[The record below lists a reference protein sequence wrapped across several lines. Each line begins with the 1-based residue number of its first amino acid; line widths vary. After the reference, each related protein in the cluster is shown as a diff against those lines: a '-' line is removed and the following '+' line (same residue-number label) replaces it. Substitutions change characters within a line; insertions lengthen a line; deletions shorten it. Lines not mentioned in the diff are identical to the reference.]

1 MLKKFGLPMM
11 LVISASLGSM
21 ALADE
26 GCKKDEDCKDGNV
39 CILVMNPP
47 VCKPPQAA
55 GEPCKRDKVCA
66 SNKCEIP
73 AGQEKGVCK

>member
-1 MLKKFGLPMM
+1 ML
-11 LVISASLGSM
+11 LVIFTSLSSIV
-21 ALADE
+21 LADE

-39 CILVMNPP
+39 CILVLTPP
-47 VCKPPQAA
+47 VCKAPQPA

-73 AGQEKGVCK
+73 VGQEKGVCK